1 MGVKY
6 IYSYYNPGLGY
17 KKIDN
22 NLYKNDNVYPI
33 IYATN
38 NILSEEKFDNL
49 EYPYN
54 IEALFKNVIVKNSN
68 NFNIDNHIYKDNIT
82 YEIIDKDANINIEN
96 ISNNQYIINVD
107 DKIGYMKIK
116 LDKKLE
122 NKVLFITLK
131 GLSKNSKKNGNIG
144 ISINNNKNLL
154 TSEGWIYPNYN
165 NDFHYVLAA
174 DEIEYLDIELM
185 RGKYTIEDIEVY
197 VIDNKYLD
205 KPEIDEFKLK
215 RYKNDTIKGDISVT
229 SDGYLVTTIPYDK
242 GFTIKVN
249 GHVVE
254 YEKINKA
261 FIGLPITKGDKEIE
275 ISYKSPFLK
284 EGKIISIM
292 SLIPFAW
299 VVITDYKKKK

>member
-1 MGVKY
+1 
-6 IYSYYNPGLGY
+6 
-17 KKIDN
+17 
-22 NLYKNDNVYPI
+22 
-33 IYATN
+33 
-38 NILSEEKFDNL
+38 
-49 EYPYN
+49 
-54 IEALFKNVIVKNSN
+54 
-68 NFNIDNHIYKDNIT
+68 
-82 YEIIDKDANINIEN
+82 
-96 ISNNQYIINVD
+96 
-107 DKIGYMKIK
+107 MKIK